1 MKKQELIQLL
11 KYSSPTSI
19 WVVSY
24 NNELQELQCPIK
36 VIAIKDIGDLKQG
49 KTYSVTYIKLA
60 TNLKVVFMVKGQPYF
75 YYHFEILTPR

>member
-1 MKKQELIQLL
+1 VKKQELIQLL

-24 NNELQELQCPIK
+24 KNELQELKCPFK

-60 TNLKVVFMVKGQPYF
+60 TNLKVVFMVK
-75 YYHFEILTPR
+75 